1 MFSLPYFLRIFKSET
16 IRINCCLM
24 NYKLL
29 KGGHLPERKCRE
41 ILELFCDDLTAT
53 QIADISG
60 VSRVTVNNYFRLI
73 RSAIATFCEAS
84 LFSGRGSLTLKTANN
99 NEDVSCIPVNNPA
112 YYGFYTY
119 KGKVSTAWLKDIC
132 QASILQLQ
140 GKDHAAINGGS
151 IPLFDGYHAVADFN
165 DWRLYW
171 LNGNTELS
179 SSVNVL
185 PEITGFWKHTKSRL
199 QKFRGMNKSTLY
211 LHIKECEFRYNFRND
226 DILTVLTGI
235 ISAPRYF
242 KNEEHKN
249 YATVYRNGD
258 Q

>member
-1 MFSLPYFLRIFKSET
+1 MPD
-16 IRINCCLM
+16 
-24 NYKLL
+24 
-29 KGGHLPERKCRE
+29 RKCRE

-73 RSAIATFCEAS
+73 RSAIASFCEAS
-84 LFSGRGSLTLKTANN
+84 FFAGQRSLTLNTKNSTV
-99 NEDVSCIPVNNPA
+99 DITCDPVNNPA
-112 YYGFYTY
+112 YYGFYIY
-119 KGKVSTAWLKDIC
+119 KGKVSTAWLKDVC
-132 QASILQLQ
+132 QDSILQLQ
-140 GKDHAAINGGS
+140 GKDDAAINGGS
-151 IPLFDGYHAVADFN
+151 VAIFEGYHAVADFN

-171 LNGNTELS
+171 LDGNTGP
-179 SSVNVL
+179 SSVMNAL

-235 ISAPRYF
+235 ISTQRHV
-242 KNEEHKN
+242 KNEAYEN
-249 YATVYRNGD
+249 YATAYKNAGRS
-258 Q
+258 

>member
-1 MFSLPYFLRIFKSET
+1 MIFKSET
-16 IRINCCLM
+16 IRINCCTM

-29 KGGHLPERKCRE
+29 KGGHLPDRKCRE

-73 RSAIATFCEAS
+73 RSAIASFCETDF
-84 LFSGRGSLTLKTANN
+84 FSPHRSLTLNTANGSG
-99 NEDVSCIPVNNPA
+99 DVLCDPVNHPA
-112 YYGFYTY
+112 YYGFNIY
-119 KGKVSTAWLKDIC
+119 KGKVTTAWLKDIC
-132 QASILQLQ
+132 RESILQLQ
-140 GKDHAAINGGS
+140 GKDDAAINGGS
-151 IPLFDGYHAVADFN
+151 VPIFEGYHAIADFN

-171 LNGNTELS
+171 LNGNTGIS
-179 SSVNVL
+179 AFSNAL

-235 ISAPRYF
+235 IGTQQYF
-242 KNEEHKN
+242 KNGAYGN
-249 YATVYRNGD
+249 YATVYRNAG
-258 Q
+258 QS

>member
-1 MFSLPYFLRIFKSET
+1 
-16 IRINCCLM
+16 M

-29 KGGHLPERKCRE
+29 KGGHLPDRKCRE

-53 QIADISG
+53 QIAGISG

-73 RSAIATFCEAS
+73 RSAIASFCEAS
-84 LFSGRGSLTLKTANN
+84 LFSGQRSLTLNTANSAA
-99 NEDVSCIPVNNPA
+99 DVTCGTVNNPA
-112 YYGFYTY
+112 YYGFYIY

-140 GKDHAAINGGS
+140 GKDDAAINGGS
-151 IPLFDGYHAVADFN
+151 VSLFEGYHAIADFN

-171 LNGNTELS
+171 LDGNTGIPTFS
-179 SSVNVL
+179 NAL

-211 LHIKECEFRYNFRND
+211 LHIKECEFRYNFRDD
-226 DILTVLTGI
+226 DIFTVLTGI
-235 ISAPRYF
+235 INAPQYF
-242 KNEEHKN
+242 KNEAYEN
-249 YATVYRNGD
+249 YAQTYRSAG
-258 Q
+258 QS